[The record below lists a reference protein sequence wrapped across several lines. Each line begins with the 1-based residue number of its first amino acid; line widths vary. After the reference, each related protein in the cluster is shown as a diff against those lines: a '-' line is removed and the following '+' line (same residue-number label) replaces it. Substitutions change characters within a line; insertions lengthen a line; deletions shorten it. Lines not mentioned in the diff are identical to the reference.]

1 MPNQSDIDIDR
12 LARRIVELSGNA
24 GVTQRCVPLAAG
36 GLDPDARVNYE
47 FGLVLGVEEFRQEQ
61 FYHLQKEYLHNRG
74 LHGYGVV
81 SGLEVSPK
89 RTDDNDVRINVGA
102 GVGIDQC
109 GRTFTIRS
117 DQCAYLRAWLERHR
131 QRLSLTEGPL
141 SLYVIGTY
149 DECQD
154 ALVSI
159 AGQPCA
165 SSEQSL
171 AASRIRDSFN
181 ITLSATPPAMP
192 AWDSIRRLAALM
204 ARVRVVEGLPE
215 AESDEAEIAARV
227 HVIDDPVALDEL
239 DDPPE
244 EDGVAIPPHWLL
256 PAQDLPQTL
265 DRLFM
270 IWVTEVRPRL
280 APAVIDGCGAS
291 DPVETGVLLGRL
303 DLNLTDAAAP
313 IQFNFEAAAPTTS
326 LDGRPYLMQTQAIQ
340 ELLSLGGGD
349 ERLPPREF
357 ATLSEYERQT
367 LRLWI
372 HHPEAIEPAN
382 PDANLEEALRLTI
395 NEQLVTGR
403 IRRITETDALNLYE
417 LALDMVI
424 PANARIEARFL
435 LAGWRVYG
443 VDVPEGIVL
452 SSALEEQRLER
463 LRTGGT
469 TPLLASIDLFDFAYV
484 GRDGNDIVVYG
495 DDEPLPN
502 VHVFAVP
509 TIQIEDNVPI
519 VRLWFPTDGPVN
531 LGFEGDFAPVLTIQ
545 DDAFSETVAFQVLRS
560 RDPYVWLLTLRFAR
574 DTEPRDPVAW
584 LMERLRDARLKFI
597 FNVMEMTVTD
607 GNQGEVYL
615 IDAMTAGDYSYAGYD
630 GQKHIVVPYVP
641 DLPATATDG
650 LTERDV
656 LRIIE
661 ANRQPIPK
669 IVPLADLRYVEGN
682 RDNIAVFELW
692 FHFDLSWELFNARVE
707 DDFTLFVFGEVMDDG
722 PNLVQFDFERERFEE
737 RPNVFRI
744 MVFSDG
750 GLDRL
755 RYLRFIFPLEE
766 GFKVE
771 SDWGGAGSLREVAE
785 QWGAR
790 FENTYDNEQ
799 FTGAPAVVLYGRV
812 MDGREG

>member
-1 MPNQSDIDIDR
+1 MPNQSDIEIDR

-81 SGLEVSPK
+81 SGLQVSPE
-89 RTDDNDVRINVGA
+89 RTADNDVRVNVGA

-141 SLYVIGTY
+141 ALYVIGTY

-192 AWDSIRRLAALM
+192 AWEAIRRLAALM
-204 ARVRVVEGLPE
+204 SLVRVVDELTPENSEEAQIAARVRVL
-215 AESDEAEIAARV
+215 
-227 HVIDDPVALDEL
+227 DDLAALDEL
-239 DDPPE
+239 GGPPDE
-244 EDGVAIPPHWLL
+244 VDGFFHPPYWLL

-291 DPVETGVLLGRL
+291 DPVETGVLLGRI

-313 IQFNFEAAAPTTS
+313 IQFDFGEEAAPAAS
-326 LDGRPYLMQTQAIQ
+326 HDDRPYLLQTQAIQ
-340 ELLSLGGGD
+340 ELLTLGNGD
-349 ERLPPREF
+349 
-357 ATLSEYERQT
+357 
-367 LRLWI
+367 I
-372 HHPEAIEPAN
+372 
-382 PDANLEEALRLTI
+382 
-395 NEQLVTGR
+395 EQL
-403 IRRITETDALNLYE
+403 
-417 LALDMVI
+417 
-424 PANARIEARFL
+424 
-435 LAGWRVYG
+435 
-443 VDVPEGIVL
+443 PEVK
-452 SSALEEQRLER
+452 
-463 LRTGGT
+463 
-469 TPLLASIDLFDFAYV
+469 
-484 GRDGNDIVVYG
+484 
-495 DDEPLPN
+495 
-502 VHVFAVP
+502 VFAVP
-509 TIQIEDNVPI
+509 TIEIVDSAAF
-519 VRLWFPTDGPVN
+519 VRLWFPFD
-531 LGFEGDFAPVLTIQ
+531 APIALDETALRIQ
-545 DDAFSETVAFQVLRS
+545 DDSVNQSIEFRVERKRS
-560 RDPYVWLLTLRFAR
+560 RVPHVWWLRLSF
-574 DTEPRDPVAW
+574 PRDSEPEDPLAW
-584 LMERLRDARLKFI
+584 LMERVRSARLQFV
-597 FNVMEMTVTD
+597 FNVNQTTVND
-607 GNQGEVYL
+607 GNQGGLSL
-615 IDAMTAGDYSYAGYD
+615 IDAMTQGRYSYVGYD
-630 GQKHIVVPYVP
+630 EEAQSVFVPYVP
-641 DLPATATDG
+641 DLPATDTGGG
-650 LTERDV
+650 LTEQDV

-669 IVPLADLRYVEGN
+669 VVPLADLRYVEGD
-682 RDNIAVFELW
+682 RDNVAVFELW

-722 PNLVQFDFERERFEE
+722 PGLVQFDFERERFEE

-750 GLDRL
+750 GFDRL

>member
-1 MPNQSDIDIDR
+1 MPNQSDIEIDR

-81 SGLEVSPK
+81 SGLEVSPE
-89 RTDDNDVRINVGA
+89 RTADNDVRVNVGA

-192 AWDSIRRLAALM
+192 AWESIRRLAVLM

-227 HVIDDPVALDEL
+227 RVIDDPVALDEL

-357 ATLSEYERQT
+357 ATLMEYERQT

-495 DDEPLPN
+495 GTEQLPE
-502 VHVFAVP
+502 VSVFAVP
-509 TIQIEDNVPI
+509 TLEIEDSTAF
-519 VRLWFPTDGPVN
+519 VRLWFPFD
-531 LGFEGDFAPVLTIQ
+531 APIALDETALRIQ
-545 DDAFSETVAFQVLRS
+545 DDSVNQSIEFRVERKRS
-560 RDPYVWLLTLRFAR
+560 RVPHVWWLRLSF
-574 DTEPRDPVAW
+574 PRDSEPEDPLAW
-584 LMERLRDARLKFI
+584 LMERVRSARLQFV
-597 FNVMEMTVTD
+597 FNVNQTTVND
-607 GNQGEVYL
+607 GNQGGLSL
-615 IDAMTAGDYSYAGYD
+615 IDAMTQGRYSYVGYD
-630 GQKHIVVPYVP
+630 EEAQSVSVPYVP
-641 DLPATATDG
+641 DLPAAAEG

-669 IVPLADLRYVEGN
+669 IVPLADLRYVDGN
-682 RDNIAVFELW
+682 QDSAVVFELW
-692 FHFDLSWELFNARVE
+692 FHLDLNWELFNARVE
-707 DDFTLFVFGEVMDDG
+707 DDFTLFVLGEIMDG
-722 PNLVQFDFERERFEE
+722 EPGLVELNFERERVDD

-744 MVFSDG
+744 IVFSDG
-750 GLDRL
+750 GFERL
-755 RYLRFIFPLEE
+755 RYLRFIFLTQEQFRVE
-766 GFKVE
+766 G
-771 SDWGGAGSLREVAE
+771 DWGGVDSLREAMDRLN
-785 QWGAR
+785 AR
-790 FENTYDNEQ
+790 FENTYDIEG